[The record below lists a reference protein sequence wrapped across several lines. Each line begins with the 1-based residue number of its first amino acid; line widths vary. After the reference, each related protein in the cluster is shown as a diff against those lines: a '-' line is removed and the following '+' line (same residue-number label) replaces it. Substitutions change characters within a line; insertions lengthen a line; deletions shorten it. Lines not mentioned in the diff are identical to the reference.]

1 MKGEILMNS
10 SDGQI
15 PAAMKTSN
23 RPIFRPEAVQRYTE
37 AREQSVLP
45 KFVSPRIIVAL
56 WTIVVLL
63 ILSGIAVW
71 FTNMPVYASG
81 PAIVVDTGN
90 KPINIEEG
98 TAVLV
103 LLPPEAQPALD
114 EGKTVLIQVNASSKP
129 LEREIVAFEKDASK
143 VSRIL
148 EEFGLENH
156 PAVAKAQPGAVAI
169 VRLEGM
175 PGNAPAKDYVGAIF
189 RADIQ
194 IGSRR
199 IASLLPLMDGIL

>member
-63 ILSGIAVW
+63 ILSGVTVW
-71 FTNMPVYASG
+71 FTSMPVYASG
-81 PAIVVDTGN
+81 LAIVVDTGN
-90 KPINIEEG
+90 KSVNIEEG
-98 TAVLV
+98 TAILV

-114 EGKTVLIQVNASSKP
+114 EGKTILIQVNASSKP
-129 LEREIVAFEKDASK
+129 LKREISTFEKDASK
-143 VSRIL
+143 VNSIL
-148 EEFGLENH
+148 EEFALDNH
-156 PAVAKAQPGAVAI
+156 PAVAKAQPAAVAI
-169 VRLEGM
+169 VRLEDM
-175 PGNAPAKDYVGAIF
+175 PENVPATEYIGTIF
-189 RADIQ
+189 RADMQ
-194 IGSRR
+194 VGSRR
-199 IASLLPLMDGIL
+199 VASLLPLMDRIL